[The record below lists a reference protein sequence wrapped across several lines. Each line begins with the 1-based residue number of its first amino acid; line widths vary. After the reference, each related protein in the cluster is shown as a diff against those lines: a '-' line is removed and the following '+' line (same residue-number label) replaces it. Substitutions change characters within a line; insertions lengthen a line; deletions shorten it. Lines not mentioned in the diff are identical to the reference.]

1 MRILITNDDG
11 VYSPGIAALAQV
23 ASRFGE
29 VDLKLAASSG
39 DGRSGTAGQIGF
51 RRLSRRTNIA
61 GSLRLRSRDGIEGQC
76 ADRGGAHPMIGVR
89 VAEG

>member
-29 VDLKLAASSG
+29 V
-39 DGRSGTAGQIGF
+39 RSVYGEYQEPVF
-51 RRLSRRTNIA
+51 
-61 GSLRLRSRDGIEGQC
+61 
-76 ADRGGAHPMIGVR
+76 
-89 VAEG
+89 